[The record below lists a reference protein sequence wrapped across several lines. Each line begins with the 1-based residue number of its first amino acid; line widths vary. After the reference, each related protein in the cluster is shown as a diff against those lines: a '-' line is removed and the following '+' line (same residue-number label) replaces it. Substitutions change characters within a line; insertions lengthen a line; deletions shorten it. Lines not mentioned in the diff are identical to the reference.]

1 MFGFGTPSERNE
13 RKDMLEARR
22 QEIALSREQSN
33 LSIAENTKDQII
45 MARQEEREDL
55 IKWQQDLGDE
65 LTVLKY
71 KLRRMSLNERGEWQH
86 SMIPTWNAETRTVE
100 MQELPPYL
108 NEVGISAVE
117 THCSPLLSR
126 NLINTNIDEDRIL
139 SMLKQTSNAIV
150 NDFAYYGEQQYGM
163 EFGNFSTVLRIIK
176 NVMIPTP
183 FRAIDGWNKK
193 IDNTI
198 SKRVESFNSGG
209 YNVPERK
216 KFFGIF

>member
-1 MFGFGTPSERNE
+1 MFGFGDPSRTERN
-13 RKDMLEARR
+13 DALEARR
-22 QEIALSREQSN
+22 QELAMAREQAN
-33 LSIAENTKDQII
+33 MSIAENTKDQVI

-55 IKWQQDLGDE
+55 IKWQQELSDE
-65 LTVLKY
+65 LTSLKF
-71 KLRRMSLNERGEWQH
+71 KLRRMSINEKGEWVKQE
-86 SMIPTWNAETRTVE
+86 IPTWNPETRTVT

-108 NEVGISAVE
+108 NEVGISSVE
-117 THCSPLLSR
+117 TIVSPLLSR

-139 SMLKQTSNAIV
+139 SILKQTSNDLV
-150 NDFAYYGEQQYGM
+150 NNFAFYGEQQYGM

-176 NVMIPTP
+176 NTMIPTP

-209 YNVPERK
+209 YNVPEKK